1 MNIEDALI
9 GIRNI
14 CLANH
19 MELQEI
25 KKKLNMPAC
34 EANYLQDYELS
45 IPQYIEDMT
54 NKIGHIVAH
63 SKSFNC

>member
-25 KKKLNMPAC
+25 KKKLNMPTC
-34 EANYLQDYELS
+34 DANYLQEYEIS
-45 IPQYIEDMT
+45 IPGYIEDMT
-54 NKIGHIVAH
+54 NKIAHIVPH
-63 SKSFNC
+63 SKSFRC

>member
-25 KKKLNMPAC
+25 KKKLNMPVC
-34 EANYLQDYELS
+34 DSSYLEEYEIS
-45 IPQYIEDMT
+45 IPGYIEDMT
-54 NKIGHIVAH
+54 NKISHIVSH
-63 SKSFNC
+63 SKSFEC